1 MYMLAVYNLHL
12 FKINVLVEPVQNTQN
27 PVNKTIKT
35 KVINSKLEG
44 ELE

>member
-12 FKINVLVEPVQNTQN
+12 LKINVLAEPVQNTQN
-27 PVNKTIKT
+27 SVNKTIKT